1 MATRSLTRELALLVL
16 GQVPE
21 QKSAS
26 VADLALDSILDQA
39 LDTLTQH
46 WRESLD
52 ASAAEL
58 DQAQQSLLDSELQQ
72 GEPGT
77 HDTVRTHL
85 RASLSS
91 AEQVL
96 NGLSASLELPRLLLL
111 GDQEQIRRGAMDR
124 VQKVLTQREGIDKRL
139 DQVMETAL
147 VTVPVLKLGLVKVK
161 ALVLEWAQGL
171 ARGPLRRQRPRPVV
185 EPSAGHRPHGPKPE
199 PHPLPHWLQE
209 LESAPAPLKRGHQS
223 HQPSVPAS
231 ARGWAS
237 APASVTPQPVVRTS

>member
-1 MATRSLTRELALLVL
+1 MATRSLSRELALLVL

-58 DQAQQSLLDSELQQ
+58 EQAQQSLLDSELQQ
-72 GEPGT
+72 GETGT
-77 HDTVRTHL
+77 HDAVRSHL
-85 RASLSS
+85 RSSLSA

-111 GDQEQIRRGAMDR
+111 GDQEQIRRGAMER
-124 VQKVLTQREGIDKRL
+124 VQKVLTQREGIDTRL
-139 DQVMETAL
+139 DQVMEGWRLTRLPRIDRDILRLAVVDL
-147 VTVPVLKLGLVKVK
+147 ESLRTPAPVAFNEAVEL
-161 ALVLEWAQGL
+161 ANRYSDEQG
-171 ARGPLRRQRPRPVV
+171 RRMINGVLRRFHD
-185 EPSAGHRPHGPKPE
+185 A
-199 PHPLPHWLQE
+199 
-209 LESAPAPLKRGHQS
+209 QS
-223 HQPSVPAS
+223 KAS
-231 ARGWAS
+231 A
-237 APASVTPQPVVRTS
+237 

>member
-72 GEPGT
+72 GETGT
-77 HDTVRTHL
+77 HDAVRIHL
-85 RASLSS
+85 RSSLSA

-111 GDQEQIRRGAMDR
+111 GDQEQIRRGAMER
-124 VQKVLTQREGIDKRL
+124 VQKVLTQREGIDTRL
-139 DQVMETAL
+139 DQVMEGWRLTRLPRIDRDILRLAVVDL
-147 VTVPVLKLGLVKVK
+147 ESLRTPAPVAFNEAVEL
-161 ALVLEWAQGL
+161 ANRYSDEQG
-171 ARGPLRRQRPRPVV
+171 RRMINGVLRRFHD
-185 EPSAGHRPHGPKPE
+185 A
-199 PHPLPHWLQE
+199 
-209 LESAPAPLKRGHQS
+209 QS
-223 HQPSVPAS
+223 KAS
-231 ARGWAS
+231 A
-237 APASVTPQPVVRTS
+237 

>member
-72 GEPGT
+72 GEIGT
-77 HDTVRTHL
+77 HDTVRSHL
-85 RASLSS
+85 CASLSA

-96 NGLSASLELPRLLLL
+96 NGLSATLELPRLLLL
-111 GDQEQIRRGAMDR
+111 GDQEQIRRGAMER
-124 VQKVLTQREGIDKRL
+124 VQKVLSQREGIDTRL
-139 DQVMETAL
+139 DQVMEGWRLTRLPRIDRDILRLAVVDL
-147 VTVPVLKLGLVKVK
+147 ESLRTPAPVAFNEAVEL
-161 ALVLEWAQGL
+161 ANRYSDEQG
-171 ARGPLRRQRPRPVV
+171 RRMINGVLRRFHD
-185 EPSAGHRPHGPKPE
+185 A
-199 PHPLPHWLQE
+199 
-209 LESAPAPLKRGHQS
+209 QS
-223 HQPSVPAS
+223 KAS
-231 ARGWAS
+231 A
-237 APASVTPQPVVRTS
+237 